1 MRVFRGEGGEGE
13 VSKVPWRWVVVE
25 KLGESVREEE
35 GDLRW
40 GC

>member
-13 VSKVPWRWVVVE
+13 VSKVLDGYVVE
-25 KLGESVREEE
+25 KFGESVREEE